1 MKGFFSEKRSRC
13 RVAIGRSDAIIGK
26 ISFFNDGSTDG
37 SILCV
42 RGEEECELS
51 QLLLSPPAA
60 VVILGGEQSR
70 SIGLFCSIGVPCII
84 LDEDEEIGNDYK
96 NRVALI
102 DTERQIII
110 FDPSIETLNF
120 YSNNFKSEKELSRL
134 GCDLGAII
142 EELPEVEFSSEIK
155 KNERFLIDPRLFCER
170 EDFFDF
176 ALSFWESLS
185 PELVIFELSL
195 GEGESEEKLFSETVE
210 DLFMASLYGGFA
222 VSVCNASCE
231 SDILRAQRA
240 MHKAFCLLE
249 AEGRE
254 FNGYIPRGITV
265 SAPIRLMSELPVS
278 SFDFV
283 ILDIDRL
290 LPSLFCLSAEEI
302 IKKEKALKKEL
313 LEELKR
319 ELTENKKD

>member
-1 MKGFFSEKRSRC
+1 MKVFFSEKRSRC
-13 RVAIGRSDAIIGK
+13 RVAIGRSGAIIGK

-42 RGEEECELS
+42 RDEEEFELS

-155 KNERFLIDPRLFCER
+155 KKAERQSNGIYKGVVPHDIVKFGLI
-170 EDFFDF
+170 
-176 ALSFWESLS
+176 
-185 PELVIFELSL
+185 PELVGRIPVIVPLDDLDKDALVRILKEPKNSIVKQYIKLIEMDGVELKFDD
-195 GEGESEEKLFSETVE
+195 E
-210 DLFMASLYGGFA
+210 A
-222 VSVCNASCE
+222 
-231 SDILRAQRA
+231 
-240 MHKAFCLLE
+240 LE
-249 AEGRE
+249 AVAKLAIERNTGARGLRSIME
-254 FNGYIPRGITV
+254 NLMMSVMYDIPSRDNVASVIIGADCVNGLA
-265 SAPIRLMSELPVS
+265 APQLVE
-278 SFDFV
+278 
-283 ILDIDRL
+283 
-290 LPSLFCLSAEEI
+290 
-302 IKKEKALKKEL
+302 KEL
-313 LEELKR
+313 VSLDNPIAGSLE
-319 ELTENKKD
+319 